1 MAKPRTKNEY
11 GPFSVRLPVEMRQEV
26 ELLAAQEMRSLH
38 SMILVLLRD
47 ALQARRQAGSGASSA
62 SSGDPGGPGA

>member
-11 GPFSVRLPVEMRQEV
+11 GPFTVRLPVEMRQEL

-38 SMILVLLRD
+38 SMMLVLLRD
-47 ALQARRQAGSGASSA
+47 ALQARRQAGLEALNA
-62 SSGDPGGPGA
+62 SSGDPGVPVA